1 MPPNFLTTRLPV
13 SQDVDVQL
21 KVWKDLAISKQILM
35 GAATDALG
43 LSSECTTAELKTAL
57 NEAIKR
63 ARDADVNIQATLSQ
77 TEQQL
82 GEFSQ
87 RTEIAERARVEAE
100 ELVATATEARAQA
113 ERQLAV
119 GKADNADALKK
130 ARAEVTDKQN
140 KLKAIS
146 KALADTPEN
155 VVRKLKTLKKQK
167 LDEARLRTQSET
179 RLQKMR
185 KEKSQLEAELETQKS
200 TLESVAK
207 LLEQVKAMRETCV
220 QAEATIKGLSD
231 KKTDQLV
238 LPEFDEAAF
247 EELHE
252 TLLGEDKKEK

>member
-1 MPPNFLTTRLPV
+1 V

-43 LSSECTTAELKTAL
+43 LHAECTTAELKTAL

-63 ARDADVNIQATLSQ
+63 AREADITIQETRSHA
-77 TEQQL
+77 EQQV
-82 GEFSQ
+82 GEFGE
-87 RTEIAERARVEAE
+87 RTETAERARTEAE
-100 ELVATATEARAQA
+100 AQVATALEARLQA
-113 ERQLAV
+113 ERQLSA
-119 GKADNADALKK
+119 GKADNAEALKK

-167 LDEARLRTQSET
+167 MDEAKLRTQAES
-179 RLQKMR
+179 RLQMMR
-185 KEKSQLEAELETQKS
+185 KEKSKLEAEVETQKS
-200 TLESVAK
+200 TLESVSK

-220 QAEATIKGLSD
+220 QAQATIKGLSD
-231 KKTDQLV
+231 KKKDQLK
-238 LPEFDEAAF
+238 LPKFDEAAF
-247 EELHE
+247 EALE
-252 TLLGEDKKEK
+252 TLLEEK

>member
-1 MPPNFLTTRLPV
+1 V

-43 LSSECTTAELKTAL
+43 LHAECTTAELKTAL

-63 ARDADVNIQATLSQ
+63 AREADITIQETRSHA
-77 TEQQL
+77 EQQV
-82 GEFSQ
+82 GEFGQ
-87 RTEIAERARVEAE
+87 RVEAA
-100 ELVATATEARAQA
+100 ELARAEAETQVATALDARLQA
-113 ERQLAV
+113 ERQLSA
-119 GKADNADALKK
+119 GKADNAEALKK

-167 LDEARLRTQSET
+167 MDEAKLRTQAES

-185 KEKSQLEAELETQKS
+185 KEKSKLEAEVETQKS
-200 TLESVAK
+200 TLASVSK

-220 QAEATIKGLSD
+220 QAQATIKGLSD
-231 KKTDQLV
+231 KKKDQLK
-238 LPEFDEAAF
+238 LPKFDEAAF
-247 EELHE
+247 EALE
-252 TLLGEDKKEK
+252 TLLDEK